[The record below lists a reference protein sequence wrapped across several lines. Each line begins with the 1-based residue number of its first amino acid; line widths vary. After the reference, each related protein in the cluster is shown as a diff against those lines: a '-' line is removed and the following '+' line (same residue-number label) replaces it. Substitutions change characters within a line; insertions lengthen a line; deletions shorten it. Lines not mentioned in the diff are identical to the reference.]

1 MSFIMTFIDE
11 VKRRRAMRVA
21 RPYFLSQL
29 TSIFGKDAEITPGDY
44 EFDYFVPVPVHQLE
58 ELGMRVT
65 RLTFEV
71 QERFGVYLSALPIP
85 YE

>member
-1 MSFIMTFIDE
+1 MNVILALFDE
-11 VKRRRAMRVA
+11 VRKWRAMRVA

-29 TSIFGKDAEITPGDY
+29 VSIFGKEAEITPGDY
-44 EFDYFVPVPVHQLE
+44 EFDYFVPVPVDQLE
-58 ELGMRVT
+58 ELGMRVS

-85 YE
+85 YK